1 MQIAN
6 LGNVN
11 NHSSVLISQ
20 LDLHIVYKIPFHHYR
35 KMLICRE
42 LDRFLSANYR
52 AHGKC
57 NTHRKSI
64 LCRLLVYKHT
74 THIWHTA
81 KQTICRV
88 QDLKKHDTCMAHG
101 KIANLP
107 CAHTCPRQ
115 NKILPCAF
123 LLCRVHGKLFGKMPS
138 KLFLLCTHCT
148 WYSMLNFGM
157 FLDLFAIF
165 SHFIL
170 LNGFPGIS
178 QI

>member
-35 KMLICRE
+35 KMSICRE
-42 LDRFLSANYR
+42 LDRLLSANYR

-88 QDLKKHDTCMAHG
+88 PIHAHG
-101 KIANLP
+101 KTKY
-107 CAHTCPRQ
+107 CH
-115 NKILPCAF
+115 
-123 LLCRVHGKLFGKMPS
+123 VLF
-138 KLFLLCTHCT
+138 C
-148 WYSMLNFGM
+148 
-157 FLDLFAIF
+157 FAIVKQNIWKNALQTF
-165 SHFIL
+165 SAMHTLYMVLHVKFWHVSRSFCYIQSFYFVKRISWDKSN
-170 LNGFPGIS
+170 LNCKCFE
-178 QI
+178 